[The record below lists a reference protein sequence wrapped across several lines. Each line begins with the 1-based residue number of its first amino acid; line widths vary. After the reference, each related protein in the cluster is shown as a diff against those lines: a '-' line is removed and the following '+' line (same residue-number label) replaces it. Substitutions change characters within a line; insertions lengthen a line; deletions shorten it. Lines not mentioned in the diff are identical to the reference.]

1 MAQSAEN
8 EAPVAPIILT
18 RYRVKVHASNRNSDY
33 GVPVE
38 VYATSRREAVDRAIE
53 VGWAGQIR
61 DARVT
66 VLDIKQE
73 CHIPPVVSEGGA

>member
-1 MAQSAEN
+1 M
-8 EAPVAPIILT
+8 ILT

-38 VYATSRREAVDRAIE
+38 VYASSQPEAVVRAID
-53 VGWAGQIR
+53 VGWSGNRR

-66 VLDIKQE
+66 VLDIVQE
-73 CHIPPVVSEGGA
+73 CHIPPAATDHGPQD